1 MKEYQLSSALI
12 PNNDSGPKGL
22 SKNRNSRILSP
33 IYLLNMNEHEYSAIF
48 DILLKSSSTC
58 SLMVNLDGK
67 IIRFNDAYAK
77 LIGYTAEEIR
87 QKDFTVYVTDTA
99 YEREVGFIDR
109 LLIGEKSD
117 IKFRSSRLTKD
128 GRVLQVEVTAILF
141 RDSENK
147 PEFVLKRIEDI
158 TSEVQSDEISKNQL
172 FYLQTMLEEI
182 PLRIYFKDKQSRFIT
197 NSRSHI
203 LSLGCNSFEEVKG
216 KTDFDF
222 FNLEHAQQAFDDEQ
236 YIMATGKTINKE
248 ESMTLKDGVLRWG
261 QTIKA
266 VLRDVNGEVTGT
278 YGISRDITELKMAQ
292 LNMEKLNE
300 ELSLKN
306 AQLESTLDEL
316 GKTQNK
322 LIFSEKMAAL
332 GSLIGGIAHEI
343 NTPLGAIKASSTNIN
358 DVVEKIN
365 VDLPWLINHATSEEI
380 NWLFNL
386 INESDARD
394 ISVFSKEERQ
404 KKRDLTTLLEDN
416 NIENALVIADT
427 IVTLRLNKSDEE
439 YLSLL
444 SLPNAQSLLQMLK
457 VLFSLKRNAN
467 NIFVSVEKASNVV
480 RALKSYIHKNN
491 TGAKESANLTETLET
506 VLILTASMLKHSKTE
521 IVTHFESIPM
531 IFCRQDEICQV
542 WTNLIANAVQAMG
555 EGGTLEIGIRRME
568 PEYIQAWFKDTGS
581 GISEEAATHIFE
593 PYFTTKAAGIGTGM
607 GLDLSRQIIEHHFG
621 RIYFESEE
629 GKGTTFFVEIPLN
642 QDQKLPTK

>member
-1 MKEYQLSSALI
+1 M
-12 PNNDSGPKGL
+12 GL
-22 SKNRNSRILSP
+22 KFDNWNRNSRILSP
-33 IYLLNMNEHEYSAIF
+33 FYILNMNEHEYSAIY
-48 DILLKSSSTC
+48 DILLKNSSTC
-58 SLMVNLDGK
+58 SLMVNLEGK

-77 LIGYTAEEIR
+77 MIGYTAEEIR
-87 QKDFTVYVTDTA
+87 QKDFTVYVSDSA
-99 YEREVGFIDR
+99 YEREIGFIDR
-109 LLIGEKSD
+109 LLNGEKSD
-117 IKFRSSRLTKD
+117 IKFRSSRLAKD

-141 RDSENK
+141 RNAEK
-147 PEFVLKRIEDI
+147 QPEFVLKRIEDI

-172 FYLQTMLEEI
+172 FYLQTMLAEI
-182 PLRIYFKDKQSRFIT
+182 PLKIYFKDKESRFIT
-197 NSRSHI
+197 NSQTHI
-203 LSLGCNSFEEVKG
+203 KALGCNSFEEVRG

-222 FNLEHAQQAFDDEQ
+222 FDAQHAQQAFDDEQ
-236 YIMATGKTINKE
+236 YIMSTGKTINKE
-248 ESMTLKDGVLRWG
+248 ERTTLKNGAPKWS

-292 LNMEKLNE
+292 ENMEKLNE
-300 ELSLKN
+300 ELSAKN
-306 AQLESTLDEL
+306 EELESTLDEL

-365 VDLPWLINHATSEEI
+365 VDFPWLINNASKEEI
-380 NWLFNL
+380 NWLFKL

-394 ISVFSKEERQ
+394 ISVFSKDERQ
-404 KKRDLTTLLEDN
+404 KKRDLTSLFEEN
-416 NIENALVIADT
+416 NIDNALVIADT
-427 IVTLRLNKSDEE
+427 IVSLRLNKTNEE

-444 SLPNAQSLLQMLK
+444 RLPNAQNLLQTLK

-467 NIFVSVEKASNVV
+467 NIYVSVEKASHVV

-506 VLILTASMLKHSKTE
+506 VLILTASMLKHTKTE
-521 IVTHFESIPM
+521 VLTHFESIPM

-542 WTNLIANAVQAMG
+542 WTNLITNAVQAMG
-555 EGGTLEIGIRRME
+555 EGGKLEIGIRTME
-568 PEYIQAWFKDTGS
+568 PEYIQAWFKDSGS
-581 GISEEAATHIFE
+581 GISEEAAKHIFE

-607 GLDLSRQIIEHHFG
+607 GLDLSRQIIENHFG
-621 RIYFESEE
+621 RIYFESEV

-642 QDQKLPTK
+642 QDQKLPK